1 MKKSLAT
8 LLMATM
14 LSVLMAGAPASAH
27 QRTAS
32 TSLSISVS
40 DTRPDRGDVV
50 TFSGRLS
57 SNWDRCEEDQKVH
70 LKRGGNVI
78 QTTRTS
84 DSGFYSFR
92 QRING
97 NSNWVVRFT
106 GKRFGV
112 HPHVHRCLPDTSRK
126 IKIRFGGGDN

>member
-1 MKKSLAT
+1 MKKTLAILLTGTTLSLLTA
-8 LLMATM
+8 
-14 LSVLMAGAPASAH
+14 SGPALAH

-40 DTRPDRGDVV
+40 DERPDRGDVV
-50 TFSGRLS
+50 RFSGRLS
-57 SNWDRCEEDQKVH
+57 SNWDRCEENQRVH
-70 LKRGGNVI
+70 LKRGRTIV
-78 QTTRTS
+78 QTTRTN

-97 NSNWVVRFT
+97 NSNWKVRFT

-126 IKIRFGGGDN
+126 IRIRVRGD